1 MGLTAQLPPPPPRLT
16 THLLWLSLVL
26 SRLQQFR
33 DWNETLTLQ
42 CSTHTVLSGVA
53 MNVFY
58 SQLSFSFLF
67 TGTFLLLLI

>member
-53 MNVFY
+53 MNVFEIA
-58 SQLSFSFLF
+58 QKCLLFSIKF
-67 TGTFLLLLI
+67 